1 MLLWDGACIVHEEFK
16 SKQLEDMKAL
26 YPDAAI
32 LVHPESPESVIDLAD
47 AVGST
52 SQLIAAAQNL
62 PNKTFI
68 VATDRGIFYKMQ
80 QLCPDKVFI
89 EAPTAGNGA
98 ACRSC
103 AHCPWMAMN
112 TLERTLECL
121 KTGSNEIFVDPALVP
136 HAVRPLKR
144 MLDFTLAARLKLAG
158 NA

>member
-1 MLLWDGACIVHEEFK
+1 E
-16 SKQLEDMKAL
+16 
-26 YPDAAI
+26 
-32 LVHPESPESVIDLAD
+32 LAD

-52 SQLIAAAQNL
+52 SQLIAAAQRL

-80 QLCPDKVFI
+80 QLCPDKVFV

-112 TLERTLECL
+112 TLERTLQCL
-121 KTGSNEIFVDPALVP
+121 REGSNEIFV
-136 HAVRPLKR
+136 
-144 MLDFTLAARLKLAG
+144 
-158 NA
+158 